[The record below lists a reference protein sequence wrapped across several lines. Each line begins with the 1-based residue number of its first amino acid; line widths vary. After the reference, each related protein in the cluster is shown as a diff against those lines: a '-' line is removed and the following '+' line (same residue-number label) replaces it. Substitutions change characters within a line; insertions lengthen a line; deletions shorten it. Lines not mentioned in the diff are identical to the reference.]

1 MQSQLVL
8 TTSVLRSSFW
18 KKKTLPT
25 GAACGNIDA
34 FHFGDNI
41 SEEYLMKVLNKYCR
55 VLETQSFYHGQD
67 LKGKKWEKHKKRVN
81 AVCEVQVLFSL
92 QCHNQEL
99 LTYETSVSHLY
110 LICIFAEVLFKLF
123 VRGFPV
129 SRNL

>member
-41 SEEYLMKVLNKYCR
+41 SEEYFVKVLNKYCR
-55 VLETQSFYHGQD
+55 VLETQSFYNGKN
-67 LKGKKWEKHKKRVN
+67 LKGKKWEKHKKKLTPCVKFKY
-81 AVCEVQVLFSL
+81 CFP
-92 QCHNQEL
+92 HNVIIKN
-99 LTYETSVSHLY
+99 Y
-110 LICIFAEVLFKLF
+110 
-123 VRGFPV
+123 
-129 SRNL
+129 